1 MFVVCY
7 YQSRV
12 KDQNLNI
19 NDAYFPFVKRPLL
32 FLTDDTATGNQ
43 AFSHKRR
50 NIFPGLSYH
59 KASNTVLN
67 SLKKNDVEAQVVE
80 FMFKV
85 MERARVTCY

>member
-1 MFVVCY
+1 MLLP
-7 YQSRV
+7 V
-12 KDQNLNI
+12 KGKRSKLEHQRRL
-19 NDAYFPFVKRPLL
+19 FPFRKRPLL

-67 SLKKNDVEAQVVE
+67 SVKKNDVEAQVVE
-80 FMFKV
+80 FMFKI

>member
-1 MFVVCY
+1 MLLP
-7 YQSRV
+7 V
-12 KDQNLNI
+12 KGKRSKLEHQRRL
-19 NDAYFPFVKRPLL
+19 FPFRKRPLL
-32 FLTDDTATGNQ
+32 FLTDDTTIGNQ
-43 AFSHKRR
+43 AVSHKTR

-67 SLKKNDVEAQVVE
+67 SLQKNDVEAQVVE

>member
-1 MFVVCY
+1 MFVICY

-12 KDQNLNI
+12 KDQNLEHQRRL
-19 NDAYFPFVKRPLL
+19 FPFRKRPLL

-59 KASNTVLN
+59 KANNTVLN
-67 SLKKNDVEAQVVE
+67 SLKKNDVEAQEVE
-80 FMFKV
+80 FMFSNSLIIH
-85 MERARVTCY
+85 

>member
-1 MFVVCY
+1 MFL
-7 YQSRV
+7 QV
-12 KDQNLNI
+12 KGKRSKLEHQRRL
-19 NDAYFPFVKRPLL
+19 FPFRKRPLL

-50 NIFPGLSYH
+50 NIYPGLSYH
-59 KASNTVLN
+59 KANNTVLN